1 MKTLWNCSLSLGGIN
16 VPVKLCSA
24 TKQSNPLFKLA
35 DNSSLSPVMRELI
48 KSAVPLKNKVL
59 EFSYFSYSFDIP
71 AVYYENFYYLLP
83 GINAETYYS
92 YIMSQLI
99 NYDIVAL
106 TQVVIGKINHLFALS
121 VFSDLLILY
130 KLRFKSQIISVEPP
144 VLPRSVVHAET
155 FMDSFDLFLCN
166 NTRLFC
172 ASDFSDV
179 T

>member
-1 MKTLWNCSLSLGGIN
+1 MPPLMNCHLSLGGIN

-24 TKQSNPLFKLA
+24 TKQSNPPLKLVN
-35 DNSSLSPVMRELI
+35 NSSLSLIVPELI
-48 KSAVPLKNKVL
+48 KSTVLPKNNIL
-59 EFSYFSYSFDIP
+59 EFSYFCYSFDIP

-83 GINAETYYS
+83 GIDAETYYS

-106 TQVVIGKINHLFALS
+106 TQAVIGNTNHLFALS
-121 VFSDLLILY
+121 VFSGLLILY
-130 KLRFKSQIISVEPP
+130 KLRFKSQIIAVEPP
-144 VLPRSVVHAET
+144 VLPRSVVYAET

-166 NTRLFC
+166 NTRPFC

-179 T
+179 P

>member
-1 MKTLWNCSLSLGGIN
+1 MKTLLNCILSLGGIN

-24 TKQSNPLFKLA
+24 TKQSNPLFRLVN
-35 DNSSLSPVMRELI
+35 NSSLSPVTRELI
-48 KSAVPLKNKVL
+48 KSAIPPENKVL

-83 GINAETYYS
+83 GIDAETYYS

-99 NYDIVAL
+99 NYDIVAI
-106 TQVVIGKINHLFALS
+106 TQVVIENTNYLFALS
-121 VFSDLLILY
+121 VFSGLLILY
-130 KLRFKSQIISVEPP
+130 KLRFTSQIIAVEPP

-172 ASDFSDV
+172 ASDFSDRS
-179 T
+179 